1 MAEVTRRRTGE
12 FLRELFSILIAAPD
26 GLRASDALRIL
37 AGRFTLSPYEAENY
51 ESGSRRFEKI
61 VRFATVDC
69 VKAGWLLK
77 DKGVWSITDEGRAA
91 HAELPDP
98 EAFYKRACKL
108 YAEWKAAQPDAEGGA
123 AAAAVAAS
131 TVAEEV
137 DNNAKSVSVTF
148 EEAEEQAW
156 AEISQYLRAMN
167 PYDFQD
173 LVADLLRAMSFH
185 VTWVSPPGKDGG
197 LDILAWPDA
206 LGTRPPRI
214 KVQVKRQQQ
223 AVSVDG
229 LRSFMALLGDGDVG
243 LFVCT
248 GGFTKDAE
256 AEARTQEKRRVTLIG
271 LEKLF
276 DLWDEHYD
284 KLTDRAR
291 RRLPLRSIRFFAPE
305 G

>member
-1 MAEVTRRRTGE
+1 MAEITRRRTGE
-12 FLRELFSILIAAPD
+12 FLRELFSILMAAPE
-26 GLRASDALRIL
+26 GLRASEALQQL
-37 AGRFTLSPYEAENY
+37 ASHFTLTPFEASNY

-69 VKAGWLLK
+69 VKAGWLVK
-77 DKGVWSITDEGRAA
+77 DKGIWTITEAGQAA

-108 YAEWKAAQPDAEGGA
+108 YAEWKAAQPDAEGSAAEVA
-123 AAAAVAAS
+123 AAAGAVDD
-131 TVAEEV
+131 V
-137 DNNAKSVSVTF
+137 DSNAKAASVTF

-156 AEISQYLRAMN
+156 AEVSHYLRSMN

-173 LVADLLRAMSFH
+173 LVADLLRAMSYH
-185 VTWVSPPGKDGG
+185 VTWVSPPGRVGG
-197 LDILAWPDA
+197 VDILAWPDV
-206 LGTRPPRI
+206 LGTRLPRV

-229 LRSFMALLGDGDVG
+229 LRSFMALLGDDDVG

-256 AEARTQEKRRVTLIG
+256 TEARTQE
-271 LEKLF
+271 
-276 DLWDEHYD
+276 
-284 KLTDRAR
+284 
-291 RRLPLRSIRFFAPE
+291 
-305 G
+305 

>member
-12 FLRELFSILIAAPD
+12 FLRELFSILMAAPE
-26 GLRASDALRIL
+26 GMRGSEALQLLAS
-37 AGRFTLSPYEAENY
+37 RFKLTPYEADNY

-69 VKAGWLLK
+69 VKAGWLVK
-77 DKGVWSITDEGRAA
+77 DKGIWSITDEGQTA
-91 HAELPDP
+91 HAELTDP

-108 YAEWKAAQPDAEGGA
+108 YAEWKAAQPDAEGSMA
-123 AAAAVAAS
+123 AAATMS
-131 TVAEEV
+131 VAEDV
-137 DNNAKSVSVTF
+137 DSNAKAASVTF

-173 LVADLLRAMSFH
+173 LVADVLRAMSYH

-197 LDILAWPDA
+197 VDILAWPDA

-223 AVSVDG
+223 SVNVDG
-229 LRSFMALLGDGDVG
+229 LRSFMALLGDDDVG

-256 AEARTQEKRRVTLIG
+256 TEARIQEKRRVTLIG

-284 KLTDRAR
+284 KLTDQAR
-291 RRLPLRSIRFFAPE
+291 RRLPLRSIRFLAP
-305 G
+305 GG